1 MHKNLNLLYSLT
13 IQELVDEVTSNI
25 SVSQNKLIP
34 DLPSYSDKQF
44 QLGQYINGVKHFSA
58 KRSQTPIVSFDST
71 CVTALHSKNYLILA
85 ARAVAVN
92 KDKSLS
98 KQYHRWGPLFFSR
111 IQQNIGIDQSNI
123 DGKYGSIW
131 IEEFIQSQ
139 VRLSL
144 ELCLLKRAFNTSDNS
159 IILFDGSPNSNFT
172 DYSLSSH
179 LNHISNQPIAIVGI
193 SKTSTSEYFGSPF
206 EFLEMS
212 SKTPSYVEIK
222 YNSSSKS
229 YSNWVT
235 FAVKFSNSGL
245 PLRVDILPLKISDPI
260 QILEILAGSDSF
272 YSGYPESLRLAHHL
286 SVFTPLESSGLK
298 NLIETKTNHRNLSYR
313 NRRLTFLGSIN

>member
-13 IQELVDEVTSNI
+13 VQELIDEVTSNI
-25 SVSQNKLIP
+25 SASPNKLIP
-34 DLPSYSDKQF
+34 DLPSYSDKQS
-44 QLGQYINGVKHFSA
+44 QLGQYINGVEHFSA
-58 KRSQTPIVSFDST
+58 KRSQIPIVTFDST
-71 CVTALHSKNYLILA
+71 CITALHSKNYLILA

-92 KDKSLS
+92 KDKSFS
-98 KQYHRWGPLFFSR
+98 KRYHRWGPLFFSR
-111 IQQNIGIDQSNI
+111 VQQNIGIDQSSI

-159 IILFDGSPNSNFT
+159 LIIFDGSPNSNFT
-172 DYSLSSH
+172 DDILSPH
-179 LNHISNQPIAIVGI
+179 LNQVQNHPIAIVGI
-193 SKTSTSEYFGSPF
+193 SKTSMSDYFGSPF
-206 EFLEMS
+206 EFLEMT

-222 YNSSSKS
+222 RNNSKS
-229 YSNWVT
+229 HSNWAT

-298 NLIETKTNHRNLSYR
+298 NLIETKTRHRELYYR